1 MQNVKKL
8 GFCVVPAL
16 YTGNNDKGSLL
27 VKMAKVQLSFVAISK
42 KKYEI
47 IRLPTSHS
55 FRVLRHMYQWYIIKI
70 LVSS

>member
-8 GFCVVPAL
+8 GFCIVPAL

-42 KKYEI
+42 KKI
-47 IRLPTSHS
+47 
-55 FRVLRHMYQWYIIKI
+55 
-70 LVSS
+70 